1 MRDIARVAVKNHNN
15 GALNPN
21 AQRQKPRTLDEV
33 LAARRV
39 SGDLTVLQCT
49 PVGEGAAAVVLM
61 SEDAIKAHG
70 INPSR
75 AVRVLS
81 SAAKSQAV
89 YDDPTAFDELLTQ
102 ITCQQALQE
111 AGLAASALAVAF
123 ALSWRPRW
131 LAVLMPWVR

>member
-1 MRDIARVAVKNHNN
+1 MPMKNAAATTSHN

-61 SEDAIKAHG
+61 SADDYDSLVETIDILSRPEEVAAIRDGMAD
-70 INPSR
+70 
-75 AVRVLS
+75 
-81 SAAKSQAV
+81 AAK
-89 YDDPTAFDELLTQ
+89 DLR
-102 ITCQQALQE
+102 
-111 AGLAASALAVAF
+111 G
-123 ALSWRPRW
+123 
-131 LAVLMPWVR
+131 